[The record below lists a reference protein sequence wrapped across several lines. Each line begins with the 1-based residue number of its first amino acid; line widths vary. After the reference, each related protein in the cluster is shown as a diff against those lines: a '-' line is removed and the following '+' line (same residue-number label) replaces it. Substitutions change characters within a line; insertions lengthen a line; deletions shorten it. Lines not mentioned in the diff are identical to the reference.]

1 MSYADTIKQHAG
13 LQKRV
18 ELIFSQAIEED
29 FVQLFKE
36 NNVASRYTKIA
47 GVMGAGYSNPRLGDA
62 IWPQLNVMY
71 IVYCSEDD
79 CKKIVEIAEK
89 LRLQYIGEGI
99 ACFVS
104 ESTEV

>member
-1 MSYADTIKQHAG
+1 MGYLENIKIHAG
-13 LQKRV
+13 VQKRV

-36 NNVASRYTKIA
+36 KEVASRYTKLA

-71 IVYCSEDD
+71 IVYCSEED
-79 CKKIVEIAEK
+79 CQKIIEIVEQ
-89 LRLQYIGEGI
+89 LRVQYIGEGI

-104 ESTEV
+104 TAEEV

>member
-1 MSYADTIKQHAG
+1 MSYIEAIKQHAG

-29 FVQLFKE
+29 FVQLFAEKK
-36 NNVASRYTKIA
+36 VAARYTKLN

-71 IVYCSEDD
+71 IIHCSEED
-79 CKKIVEIAEK
+79 CNTIIEIVEQ

-99 ACFVS
+99 ACFIS
-104 ESTEV
+104 EATEV